1 MAVDFLGALGA
12 GSDID
17 TTSLVDSLVAAERSP
32 KETAL
37 NSKIDTAE
45 AKISAYGEVLS
56 SLSLL
61 ETAFSGL
68 NDAKDFADYTVDVTG
83 NETSTFTT
91 AFTVSATTDIS
102 AGSVD
107 SVSVTSIATPERW
120 ATASRFLSEN
130 TAINDGNAFD
140 IVITDA
146 AGTATTI
153 SISGGTVATVAEAIN
168 DEDIGVRAR
177 VVDTGASPNGYLIT
191 LESTSP
197 GEDNAFS
204 VTSTDSQSNTLGF
217 SQLTGGAA
225 TNATITV
232 NGIDIERSSNT
243 IDDVLDGI
251 TLNLIAPTSGTA
263 TISVTQNNDDVKAR
277 ISALV
282 DSYNAA
288 SVTFKDLMTVGGSN
302 TNSGVL
308 SGDGTLRFVS
318 NRVKELFTAESS
330 TATEN
335 LSYLND
341 IGVSFNRY
349 GILEIDDD
357 RLDSALN
364 TSYTDVVSIFSAD
377 TDNQST
383 FGTADRGIAGD
394 AIVTIS
400 DLMATDGA
408 ILRATTTL
416 ETRAADYADAL
427 ADLDRRMEMIRT
439 RYLAQFTAMETAIDQ
454 INNTKD
460 YLTSAVEGLPFNNRN
475 N

>member
-17 TTSLVDSLVAAERSP
+17 TTSLVDSLVAAERTP
-32 KETAL
+32 KESAL

-45 AKISAYGEVLS
+45 SKISAYGEVLS

-83 NETSTFTT
+83 NETATFTT
-91 AFTVSATTDIS
+91 AFTVSATTDIT

-120 ATASRFLSEN
+120 ATGKSYLSSN

-146 AGTATTI
+146 SGTATTI
-153 SISGGTVATVAEAIN
+153 SITSGTVSSVAEAIN

-177 VVDTGASPNGYLIT
+177 VVDTGASPNGYVIT
-191 LESTSP
+191 LESTAP
-197 GEDNAFS
+197 GEDNAFA
-204 VTSTDSQSNTLGF
+204 VTSTDSQSNTLDF
-217 SQLTGGAA
+217 SQLAGGAA
-225 TNATITV
+225 TNAEINV
-232 NGIDIERSSNT
+232 NGINIERSSNT

-263 TISVTQNNDDVKAR
+263 TISVSQNNDDVKAR
-277 ISALV
+277 INALV
-282 DSYNAA
+282 SAYNTA
-288 SVTFKDLMTVGGSN
+288 SDKFSDLMTVGGSN
-302 TNSGVL
+302 SNSGVL
-308 SGDGTLRFVS
+308 SGDGTLRYVS
-318 NRVKELFTAESS
+318 NRVKELFTSESS
-330 TATEN
+330 TATDN

-341 IGVSFNRY
+341 IGVSFTRY
-349 GILEIDDD
+349 GVLEVDED
-357 RLDSALN
+357 RLDSALSDN
-364 TSYTDVVSIFSAD
+364 YSDVVSIFSAD
-377 TDNQST
+377 TDNQSS
-383 FGTADRGIAGD
+383 FGAADRGIAGD
-394 AIVTIS
+394 AIVTLGE
-400 DLMATDGA
+400 LMATDGP
-408 ILRATTTL
+408 ILRATSTL
-416 ETRAADYADAL
+416 ETRAEDYADAL
-427 ADLDRRMEMIRT
+427 ADLDRRMEAIRT

-460 YLTSAVEGLPFNNRN
+460 YLKTALEGLPFNNQN
-475 N
+475 K

>member
-225 TNATITV
+225 TNATLTV

-263 TISVTQNNDDVKAR
+263 TISVTQNNDDAKAR

-282 DSYNAA
+282 DAYNSA

-364 TSYTDVVSIFSAD
+364 ANYTDVVSIFSAD

-460 YLTSAVEGLPFNNRN
+460 YLTSALEGLPFNNRN

>member
-460 YLTSAVEGLPFNNRN
+460 YLTSALEGLPFNNRN

>member
-56 SLSLL
+56 ALSLL
-61 ETAFSGL
+61 ETAFGGL

-153 SISGGTVATVAEAIN
+153 SISGGTVETVAEAIN

-225 TNATITV
+225 TNATLTV

-282 DSYNAA
+282 DAYNSA

-364 TSYTDVVSIFSAD
+364 ANYTDVVSIFSAD

-460 YLTSAVEGLPFNNRN
+460 YLTSALEGLPFNNRKK
-475 N
+475 

>member
-153 SISGGTVATVAEAIN
+153 SISGGTIATVAEAIN

-364 TSYTDVVSIFSAD
+364 ANYTDVVSIFSAD

-460 YLTSAVEGLPFNNRN
+460 YLTSALEGLPFNNRN

>member
-17 TTSLVDSLVAAERSP
+17 TTSLVDSLVAAERTP
-32 KETAL
+32 KESAL

-45 AKISAYGEVLS
+45 SKISAYGEVLS

-83 NETSTFTT
+83 NETATFTT
-91 AFTVSATTDIS
+91 AFTVSATTDIT

-120 ATASRFLSEN
+120 ATGKSYLSSN
-130 TAINDGNAFD
+130 TAINDGDAFD

-146 AGTATTI
+146 SGTATTI
-153 SISGGTVATVAEAIN
+153 GITGGTVSSVAEAIN

-177 VVDTGASPNGYLIT
+177 VVDTGASPNGYVIT

-197 GEDNAFS
+197 GEDNAFG
-204 VTSTDSQSNTLGF
+204 VTSTDSQGNTLDF
-217 SQLTGGAA
+217 SQLAGGAA
-225 TNATITV
+225 SNAEINV

-263 TISVTQNNDDVKAR
+263 TISVRQNNDDVKSR
-277 ISALV
+277 INALV
-282 DSYNAA
+282 AAYNTA
-288 SVTFKDLMTVGGSN
+288 SDKFSDLMTVGGDN
-302 TNSGVL
+302 PNSGIL
-308 SGDGTLRFVS
+308 SGDGTLRYVS
-318 NRVKELFTAESS
+318 NRVKEMFTSESS
-330 TATEN
+330 TATDN

-349 GILEIDDD
+349 GVLEVDED
-357 RLDSALN
+357 RLDSALDDN
-364 TSYTDVVSIFSAD
+364 YSDVVSIFSAD
-377 TDNQST
+377 TDNQSS
-383 FGTADRGIAGD
+383 FGVADRGIAGD
-394 AIVTIS
+394 AIVTLGE
-400 DLMATDGA
+400 LMATDGA
-408 ILRATTTL
+408 LLSATSTL
-416 ETRAADYADAL
+416 ETRATDYAEAL
-427 ADLDRRMEMIRT
+427 ADLDRRMEAIRT

-460 YLTSAVEGLPFNNRN
+460 YLKTALEGLPFNNQN
-475 N
+475 K